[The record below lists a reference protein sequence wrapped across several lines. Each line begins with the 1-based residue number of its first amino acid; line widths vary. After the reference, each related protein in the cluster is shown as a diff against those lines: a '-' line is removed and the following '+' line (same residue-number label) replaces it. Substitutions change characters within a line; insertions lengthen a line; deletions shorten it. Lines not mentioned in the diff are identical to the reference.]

1 MLSLQLL
8 RQDPERVIKA
18 LAKRNIDARPDIK
31 SLLEKNEKRRKIQ
44 NESETLKAESNKIA
58 KAIGNLAQ
66 EGKTNEIQKIKIKSK
81 SLKTELTKL
90 EKELIEI
97 KSEEKEILLSFPN
110 TPHESVK
117 KGKGEEENEII
128 KSWGDL
134 KSNPNSLPHWELS
147 EKYNLID
154 FERGVKVTGAGFPV
168 YTGKGARL
176 QRALIQYFLDTNTES
191 GYKEIQPPYFVN
203 EKSSFGTG
211 QLPDKEGQMYHIE
224 NDQLY
229 AIPTSEIP
237 LTNLYRGEI
246 INEIDLPIKLTAY
259 SPCFRR
265 EAGSYGK
272 DVRGLNRLHQFDKVE
287 IVQIEKQNDSYD
299 KLNEMTSH
307 VSKIL
312 EELGLKYRMLRLCGG
327 DMGFTS
333 SLTYDFEVWSSAQE
347 RWLEV
352 SSVSNFETFQSRRLQ
367 LRYRSLKNNEIL
379 LTHTLNGSA
388 LALPRIMAAILE
400 NNQGKE
406 GIKIPEALWKYTG
419 FKIIK

>member
-8 RQDPERVIKA
+8 KQDPEGAIQA
-18 LAKRNIDARPDIK
+18 LTKRNIDARQDIK
-31 SLLEKNEKRRKIQ
+31 SLLDKNEKRRKIQ

-58 KAIGNLAQ
+58 KIIGNLVQ
-66 EGKTNEIQKIKIKSK
+66 EGETDKIQEIKIKSK
-81 SLKTELTKL
+81 YLKAELTKL
-90 EKELIEI
+90 EKDLIQIE
-97 KSEEKEILLSFPN
+97 SEEKEILLSFPN
-110 TPHESVK
+110 IPHKSVK
-117 KGKGEEENEII
+117 KGKGEKENEII

-134 KSNPNSLPHWELS
+134 KTNPNSLPHWELS
-147 EKYNLID
+147 EKYKLID

-224 NDQLY
+224 DDQLY

-237 LTNLYRGEI
+237 LTNLYRNEI
-246 INEIDLPIKLTAY
+246 INETDLPIKLTAY

-287 IVQIEKQNDSYD
+287 IVHIEKQSDSYD
-299 KLNEMTSH
+299 KLHEMTSH

-312 EELGLKYRMLRLCGG
+312 EELGLKYRLLRLCGG

-333 SLTYDFEVWSSAQE
+333 SMTYDFEVWSSAQE

-379 LTHTLNGSA
+379 LAHTLNGSA

-400 NNQGKE
+400 NNQSEE

>member
-18 LAKRNIDARPDIK
+18 LAKRNIDARPYIK

-58 KAIGNLAQ
+58 KTIGNLVQ

-90 EKELIEI
+90 AKELIEI
-97 KSEEKEILLSFPN
+97 EFEEKEILLSFPN
-110 TPHESVK
+110 IPHESVK

-191 GYKEIQPPYFVN
+191 GYK
-203 EKSSFGTG
+203 
-211 QLPDKEGQMYHIE
+211 
-224 NDQLY
+224 
-229 AIPTSEIP
+229 
-237 LTNLYRGEI
+237 
-246 INEIDLPIKLTAY
+246 
-259 SPCFRR
+259 
-265 EAGSYGK
+265 
-272 DVRGLNRLHQFDKVE
+272 
-287 IVQIEKQNDSYD
+287 
-299 KLNEMTSH
+299 
-307 VSKIL
+307 
-312 EELGLKYRMLRLCGG
+312 
-327 DMGFTS
+327 
-333 SLTYDFEVWSSAQE
+333 
-347 RWLEV
+347 
-352 SSVSNFETFQSRRLQ
+352 
-367 LRYRSLKNNEIL
+367 
-379 LTHTLNGSA
+379 
-388 LALPRIMAAILE
+388 
-400 NNQGKE
+400 
-406 GIKIPEALWKYTG
+406 
-419 FKIIK
+419 

>member
-58 KAIGNLAQ
+58 KTIGTLVQ

-97 KSEEKEILLSFPN
+97 ESEEKEILLSFPN